1 MVTGT
6 NSNSQNDRD
15 RLQHMITTFCGVTQD
30 QTQRATHP
38 IVLALSDNG
47 INAFKKDFVPLT
59 GEEILGLHY
68 VDTADNGT
76 LKKLGIAHGRMLHST
91 LAFYHVACRNRKS
104 DVDMMSLDVNMF
116 HAWRTTH
123 YNPSEP
129 ILPWG
134 YALQK
139 QTEKNNLEW
148 MKINRPQRSD
158 LPEFRDQTYWP
169 KNKER

>member
-30 QTQRATHP
+30 QTLRASHP

-68 VDTADNGT
+68 IDAVDNGT

-91 LAFYHVACRNRKS
+91 LAFHHVACRNRKS

-129 ILPWG
+129 LPQLRRPG
-134 YALQK
+134 YRVL
-139 QTEKNNLEW
+139 
-148 MKINRPQRSD
+148 
-158 LPEFRDQTYWP
+158 
-169 KNKER
+169 